1 MKAGLVEHWLS
12 IKNVLKQ
19 TYQPLFNFGE
29 NDGLIGTSTERQ
41 NDFEA
46 LEWVEWV
53 TKVSLEADKE
63 EEQSL
68 I

>member
-41 NDFEA
+41 NYFEG
-46 LEWVEWV
+46 LEWVA
-53 TKVSLEADKE
+53 KVSQEDKE

>member
-29 NDGLIGTSTERQ
+29 NDGRIGTSTERQ
-41 NDFEA
+41 HDFEA
-46 LEWVEWV
+46 LEWVA
-53 TKVSLEADKE
+53 KVSLEADKE

>member
-29 NDGLIGTSTERQ
+29 NDGLIRTSTERQ

>member
-41 NDFEA
+41 NYFEA
-46 LEWVEWV
+46 LEWVA
-53 TKVSLEADKE
+53 KASLEADKE